1 MWGNKDKG
9 NLLRRPMAASTS
21 SGLVLSLWDKA
32 QLMLW
37 SANFLYALAGILLL
51 YAVFFLM
58 IHLPVFPL
66 KRVDVKGDLR
76 HVTYQQVS
84 YIVTREFKGNF
95 FTLDLALV
103 GNGFKKLP
111 WVRNVSVRRQWPDTL
126 EVTLEE
132 HRELARWADGGLV
145 NTRGELFQA
154 ASNSELPVF
163 HGPEG
168 SAREITD
175 LYGQFISALTPLK
188 LKPVRLTM
196 NERRAWQVK
205 LNSGLNLELGRDQPG
220 ARLNKFVRVY
230 DATIARMPEPV
241 ANVDLRYPNGFAVR
255 FGSELKNRAKS

>member
-9 NLLRRPMAASTS
+9 DLLRRPMAAATPG
-21 SGLVLSLWDKA
+21 GLVLSLWDKA

-37 SANFLYALAGILLL
+37 GANFLYALAAILLL
-51 YAVFFLM
+51 YALFFLM
-58 IHLPVFPL
+58 IHLPLFPL

-95 FTLDLALV
+95 FTLDLAQV
-103 GNGFKKLP
+103 GEGFKKLP
-111 WVRNVSVRRQWPDTL
+111 WVRHVSVRRQWPDSV

-132 HRELARWADGGLV
+132 HAELARWADGGLV
-145 NTRGELFQA
+145 NSQGELFQA

-163 HGPEG
+163 HGPAG
-168 SAREITD
+168 SAREIAG
-175 LYGQFISALTPLK
+175 LYQQFKTALASIK
-188 LKPVRLTM
+188 LKPVSLAM

-205 LNSGLNLELGRDQPG
+205 LNSGLNLELGRDQPA
-220 ARLNKFVRVY
+220 ARIDKFVRAY
-230 DATIARMPEPV
+230 DATIARMPQPV

-255 FGSELKNRAKS
+255 FGTELKSRAKS